1 MDAAERALRPLRV
14 SVLRLMGRRD
24 GMPRPRRPILLAV
37 TAGSRPSTPVFRRL
51 RNGLLTIVG
60 LACALLV
67 LGHLQ
72 ERFAAQARGAQE
84 GLLGAT
90 FVSAS
95 GNRVDGK

>member
-1 MDAAERALRPLRV
+1 VPAETRPPV
-14 SVLRLMGRRD
+14 
-24 GMPRPRRPILLAV
+24 
-37 TAGSRPSTPVFRRL
+37 PVFRRL
-51 RNGLLTIVG
+51 RNGVLTATGLL
-60 LACALLV
+60 CALLV